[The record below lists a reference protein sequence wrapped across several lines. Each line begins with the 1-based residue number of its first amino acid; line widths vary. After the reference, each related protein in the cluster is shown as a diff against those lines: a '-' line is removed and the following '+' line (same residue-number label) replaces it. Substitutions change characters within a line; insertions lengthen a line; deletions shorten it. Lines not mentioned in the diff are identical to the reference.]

1 VLYRSGFHFLTV
13 RPTAKL
19 IISVA
24 AASVLCICLSAASSY
39 ALWPFSIFVN
49 DSTAEHPGG
58 MPRELAVPVRGKPP
72 ELIKPQD
79 HSKETQAEADERS
92 HGCISAGCHVGIE
105 DMHNGAVTLGCVDCH
120 GGDANT
126 TSKDKAHVHPLD
138 PAHWTKL
145 GEMPVRSYAMLN
157 AESPE
162 FVRFI
167 NPSDLR
173 AARLSC
179 GSNGCHA
186 SEVDKVRHSPM
197 ANTAMLWGSALYANG
212 EYPEKVTHFG
222 EAYTEDGRP
231 ARLITVPPP
240 TPEQTIRYGIAPYLE
255 PLASFEATQPGD
267 LVRIFERGD
276 DRASNR
282 GMGTNAKVDPVF
294 IGLSKTQLLDPNLWF
309 LGTNDHAGDFRSSG
323 CAACHVIYGNDRDP
337 IHSGQ
342 YAKYGNL
349 GHSYSDDKSIAKDV
363 SGFPIK
369 HQFTTSIPS
378 SQCIICHMHGGTT
391 VLNSYYGTLWSDDE
405 SDGDILY
412 PPKDQ
417 HLTQDQIGTN
427 LMSNPQAAGLRG
439 NWDNVDFLNNAI
451 DLNPRLKKVQFAD
464 FHGHGW
470 LFRYVYKTDRH
481 GNMLDHQGNEIPFD
495 APDKFQRGIKLM
507 DIHAEKGMQ
516 CADCHFENDAHGN
529 GRLYAEGRAAIS
541 IRCEDCHGT
550 FNHVA
555 TLKGSGNAAK
565 PEAGEP
571 LDLRR
576 EKTEFG
582 RRFTVRS
589 NTIVQTSS
597 MERSKRW
604 NVMQLIDV
612 DNPASPHFNKAAS
625 YAHTLQK
632 DGTWGKLSNVSD
644 ANLAHPDSRM
654 ACQTCHSSWSS
665 GCFGCHL
672 QAKVDTRRPM
682 LHNDGAMTFAWASYN
697 AQTVRPE
704 SLMLGLDGI
713 VTGNRYSPVRSA
725 SGAALT
731 LYDANREVII
741 DQQQLVSSEG
751 FSGQAF
757 TTYVPHTVRVTETKK
772 CTDCHISAA
781 NDNNALM
788 AHLLLQGTNFVNFI
802 GRYAWVGEGTG
813 GLDGVRVTELDEP
826 QAVFGSDLHKNA
838 YPDEYKAF
846 EGGGAILHDAFHHR
860 ASNCLSIQARGEY
873 LYTAEGPGGMNVY
886 DIADIDNKAFSQPL
900 FSSPFSP
907 LGQRTYIKTKFAT
920 SVALPTTMV
929 IDTGRPQRPE
939 NLEQKVPQMYKWV
952 FITDKYEG
960 LITVDTL
967 TLYDGNPENN
977 FFQRGATFNP
987 NGILNGA
994 VNMTVAGNY
1003 GYISCDA
1010 GVVVV
1015 DVSNPMAPRVVT
1027 VIGAPAI
1034 VRPRAVSVQ
1043 FRYAFVVDSQGLKVI
1058 DITVPEH
1065 PEPVEGA
1072 TVAISDARNLY
1083 VARTYAYVAGGSQGL
1098 VIVNVER
1105 PEHPQIDQVFN
1116 AGGEI
1121 NDLNDVKLG
1130 MANIGLF
1137 AYLADGKNGM
1147 KVVQLLSPDVP
1158 GYLGFSPRPIPQLI
1172 ARFPT
1177 SGPAMAISKGLDRD
1191 RGVDESGNQLSVFD
1205 RLGSRPMTLDEM
1217 QRLYLHDGKVY
1228 TVSDEPPVRGIE
1240 RADASR

>member
-1 VLYRSGFHFLTV
+1 M
-13 RPTAKL
+13 RPNGKL
-19 IISVA
+19 ILSIVA
-24 AASVLCICLSAASSY
+24 VTALCVCLSSVPSL
-39 ALWPFSIFVN
+39 ALWPFSVFTN
-49 DSTAEHPGG
+49 KSTAESPGG
-58 MPRELAVPVRGKPP
+58 IPRELAVPRRGKPP
-72 ELIKPQD
+72 ELTKPVD
-79 HSKETQAEADERS
+79 HSKGESDDEVAARS

-105 DMHNGAVTLGCVDCH
+105 DMHAELGNAKPSLGCVDCH
-120 GGDANT
+120 GGNADATN
-126 TSKDKAHVHPLD
+126 KEKAHVHPLD

-173 AARLSC
+173 AARISC
-179 GSNGCHA
+179 GDTNCHA
-186 SEVDKVRHSPM
+186 TEVDRVRHSMM
-197 ANTAMLWGSALYANG
+197 ATNAMLWGSALYANG

-240 TPEQTIRYGIAPYLE
+240 TPEQIIKYGIAPYLD
-255 PLASFEATQPGD
+255 PLASFEVTQPGD
-267 LVRIFERGD
+267 IIRIFERGD

-282 GMGTNAKVDPVF
+282 GMGTLGKVDPVF

-323 CAACHVIYGNDRDP
+323 CAGCHVIYANDRDP

-342 YAKYGNL
+342 YAQYGNL
-349 GHSYSDDKSIAKDV
+349 GRSFSADTAISKDV

-369 HQFTTSIPS
+369 HQFTRSIPS
-378 SQCIICHMHGGTT
+378 SQCVICHMHGGTT
-391 VLNSYYGTLWSDDE
+391 VVNSYYGTLWYDDE
-405 SDGDILY
+405 SDGEILY
-412 PPKDQ
+412 PAKDN
-417 HLTQDQIGTN
+417 HWNQDQIGTN

-439 NWDNVDFLNNAI
+439 KWDDVNFLNNVR
-451 DLNPRLKKVQFAD
+451 DLNPSLKKVQFAD

-470 LFRYVYKTDRH
+470 MFRYVYKTDRH
-481 GNMLDHQGNEIPFD
+481 GNMLDHDGNEIPFD
-495 APDKFQRGIKLM
+495 APDKFERGIKLT
-507 DIHAEKGMQ
+507 DIHAEMGMQ
-516 CADCHFENDAHGN
+516 CADCHFQNDSHGD

-541 IRCEDCHGT
+541 IRCEDCHGA
-550 FNHVA
+550 FNKLA
-555 TLKGSGNAAK
+555 NLKGSGNAGK
-565 PEAGEP
+565 PEGGEP
-571 LDLRR
+571 LNLENDR
-576 EKTEFG
+576 TGFG
-582 RRFTVRS
+582 KRF
-589 NTIVQTSS
+589 IVQKAHGTVKQNSTMDKKKS
-597 MERSKRW
+597 W
-604 NVMQLIDV
+604 NVMQLVDV

-625 YAHTLQK
+625 YAHSVLK
-632 DGTWGKLSNVSD
+632 DGSTWGKLTNVSD
-644 ANLAHPDSRM
+644 LDLAHPNSKM
-654 ACQTCHSSWSS
+654 TCQACHSAWSS

-672 QAKVDTRRPM
+672 QAKVDMRRPL
-682 LHNDGAMTFAWASYN
+682 LHYDGAMTFAWASYN

-704 SLMLGLDGI
+704 SLMLGVDGV

-731 LYDANREVII
+731 LYDGNREVVI
-741 DQQQLVSSEG
+741 DQQQLVSTEG
-751 FSGQAF
+751 FAGQAF
-757 TTYVPHTVRVTETKK
+757 ATYVPHTVRVAETKK
-772 CTDCHISAA
+772 CTDCHISDK
-781 NDNNALM
+781 NDNNAIM
-788 AHLLLQGTNFVNFI
+788 AHLLMQGTNFVNFI
-802 GRYAWVGEGTG
+802 GRYAWVAEGKG
-813 GLDGVRVTELDEP
+813 GLDAVRVTELDEP
-826 QAVFGSDLHKNA
+826 QAVFGSHLHKVA
-838 YPDEYKAF
+838 YPDEYQAF
-846 EGGGAILHDAFHHR
+846 EKGGAKLATGFHHR
-860 ASNCLSIQARGEY
+860 APNCLSIQARGEY

-886 DIADIDNKAFSQPL
+886 DIADVDNKAFSQPV

-907 LGQRTYIKTKFAT
+907 LGQRTYIKTKYAT

-977 FFQRGATFNP
+977 FLTRGATFNP

-1003 GYISCDA
+1003 AYIACDA
-1010 GVVVV
+1010 GIVVV
-1015 DVSNPMAPRVVT
+1015 DVSNPAAPRLVT
-1027 VIGAPAI
+1027 QIGAPAI
-1034 VRPRAVSVQ
+1034 VQPRAVSVQ

-1058 DITVPEH
+1058 DVTFPEQ
-1065 PEPVEGA
+1065 PRAVEGA
-1072 TVAISDARNLY
+1072 TVAIPDARNLY

-1098 VIVNVER
+1098 VIVDVER
-1105 PEHPQIDQVFN
+1105 PEHPQLDQVFN

-1137 AYLADGKNGM
+1137 AYLADGKNGF

-1158 GYLGFSPRPIPQLI
+1158 GYLGFSPRPMPQLI
-1172 ARFPT
+1172 AHYKT
-1177 SGPAMAISKGLDRD
+1177 SGPAMAVSKGLDRD

-1205 RLGSRPMTLDEM
+1205 RLGSRPMTLEEM
-1217 QRLYLHDGKVY
+1217 QRLYLHNGKVY
-1228 TVSDEPPVRGIE
+1228 TVNDSAPSRTSSNTH
-1240 RADASR
+1240 ASR